1 MNNKMKLSNKLGY
14 DSLTIESTNNSST
27 QINQNSTFNHLNKT
41 LIKKKII

>member
-1 MNNKMKLSNKLGY
+1 MKLSNKLGY